1 MGSHSKIVLRI
12 QAKLQVLAIGALG
25 VFVLLGT
32 LFPIVRE
39 NLYFNIS
46 AAIVLLGA
54 GAWAALAIGRDLTR
68 RLGNINSA
76 ARSFGVG
83 NFHGRLASGGADE
96 IARLENTF
104 DEMAARLEEMTTRFN
119 ELDNLKSEFV
129 SSVSH
134 ELRTPLTTIKTL
146 TRLLLREDLS
156 EEKRR
161 EYLQTISVEC
171 DRQIDFVLNLLDL
184 SRLEGGVFRLS
195 PQRFDCYEVIK
206 SCVKAAAFA
215 AEKRGHSLE
224 IKPSAGTT
232 EVFADPKALRRVVG
246 NLIENSIKYTP
257 DGGRIILNAEVENE
271 FALITVEDNGRG
283 IPTEDLPI
291 LFDKFYREHRRAP
304 PSAAM
309 GNAVTDADF
318 FEDADVSGVGL
329 GLYLAKNVMER
340 MGGRIAVETE
350 VGRGTTFTLY
360 LPLSENGATKNGAKI
375 IGG

>member
-1 MGSHSKIVLRI
+1 MGL
-12 QAKLQVLAIGALG
+12 QAKLQILGTGAVS
-25 VFVLLGT
+25 VFFLLG
-32 LFPIVRE
+32 FFVPVVRQ
-39 NLYFNIS
+39 NLYLNALS
-46 AAIVLLGA
+46 AVILFGA
-54 GAWAALAIGRDLTR
+54 GAGAAWIFGRNITR
-68 RLGNINSA
+68 RLKTIDA
-76 ARSFGVG
+76 AFRNFGEE
-83 NFHGRLASGGADE
+83 NFQCHLASGGSDE
-96 IARLENTF
+96 IARVENSF

-195 PQRFDCYEVIK
+195 PRYFDCHEVIL
-206 SCVKAAAFA
+206 SCVKAASNA
-215 AEKRGHSLE
+215 AEKRGHSLR
-224 IKPSAGTT
+224 IKSSAKTP
-232 EVFADPKALRRVVG
+232 EVFADPKALRRVIG

-257 DGGRIILNAEVENE
+257 DGGKIVLNAEVENE
-271 FALITVEDNGRG
+271 FALITVEDNGQG
-283 IPTEDLPI
+283 IPFEDLPI
-291 LFDKFYREHRRAP
+291 LFDKFYRGRPAP
-304 PSAAM
+304 QSAAM
-309 GNAVTDADF
+309 GNATTDADF

-329 GLYLAKNVMER
+329 GLYLAKNVIEKMD
-340 MGGRIAVETE
+340 GRIEVETE
-350 VGRGTTFTLY
+350 VGSGTTFTIY
-360 LPLSENGATKNGAKI
+360 LPLHEPKNKEKVETQNDTAI